1 MYLLL
6 LLFIRVFVSFSG
18 QAFVYCFSKLYPY
31 GYKFL
36 ARGHVQVKGKGV
48 MDTYF
53 LIGSAIRSISQPN
66 DMFDQYKII
75 FNPNPEIR
83 HKRGVLFKPVKTER
97 SPEVKKLNIVM
108 HLPRFRDRVS
118 RLLSSNHTNAQRKSS
133 VSVSPI
139 TSTCSLHH
147 VFPGLKSTSI
157 GTQTATAAS
166 TSLEYDNNGIGDYH
180 SDTPYFNKHDQSST
194 TFSKKTMCACMLM

>member
-1 MYLLL
+1 M
-6 LLFIRVFVSFSG
+6 RVFVAFSG

-36 ARGHVQVKGKGV
+36 ARGHIEVKGKGV
-48 MDTYF
+48 METYF
-53 LIGSAIRSISQPN
+53 LVGSAIRSISQPN

-83 HKRGVLFKPVKTER
+83 HKRAVLFKPVKTET
-97 SPEVKKLNIVM
+97 SQEVKKLNIIM
-108 HLPRFRDRVS
+108 HLPRFKDHVS
-118 RLLSSNHTNAQRKSS
+118 RMVSSNRTNAQRKSS
-133 VSVSPI
+133 ISVSPI

-147 VFPGLKSTSI
+147 VFPGLRSTSI
-157 GTQTATAAS
+157 GTQTAAAAS
-166 TSLEYDNNGIGDYH
+166 TSLEYDNNGIGDYQ
-180 SDTPYFNKHDQSST
+180 SETPYFNKHAHSEE